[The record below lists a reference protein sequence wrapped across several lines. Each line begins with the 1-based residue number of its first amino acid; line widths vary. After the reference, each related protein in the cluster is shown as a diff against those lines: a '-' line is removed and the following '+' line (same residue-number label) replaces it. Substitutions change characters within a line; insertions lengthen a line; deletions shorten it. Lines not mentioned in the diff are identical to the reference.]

1 MRITRERLKQIIMEE
16 VDLVE
21 GTPEMV
27 DLEANNGN
35 APANQGGMG
44 EITEGEG
51 MEMLQHAAQVL
62 IDAGIL
68 GAESPEELM
77 MALKGLGKTAIA
89 PLAAIAMGGAAM
101 AGKDAITKIM
111 SKDTEQSPE
120 RVQEEE
126 NDNAL
131 EELITQAI
139 KEELGRS

>member
-1 MRITRERLKQIIMEE
+1 
-16 VDLVE
+16 
-21 GTPEMV
+21 
-27 DLEANNGN
+27 
-35 APANQGGMG
+35 
-44 EITEGEG
+44 
-51 MEMLQHAAQVL
+51 
-62 IDAGIL
+62 
-68 GAESPEELM
+68 M

-111 SKDTEQSPE
+111 SKDTDESPE

-139 KEELGRS
+139 QEELGRL